1 MQLLTTILGG
11 AVGAAIVTGI
21 FAVIKFKME
30 RKAAREDKE
39 ENKTDVVSQHISEF
53 ERQKSSCSASFD
65 EQKEINQRV
74 SKELTVV
81 CYGVCA
87 TLKGLIEL
95 GCDGPCKD
103 ALSHLEKHLNE
114 TAHYNIK

>member
-21 FAVIKFKME
+21 FAIVKFKME
-30 RKAAREDKE
+30 RKAAKEDKSE
-39 ENKTDVVSQHISEF
+39 SKNDIVIKHISDF
-53 ERQKSSCSASFD
+53 EKQKSSCSDSFA

-74 SKELTVV
+74 GKELTVV

-103 ALSHLEKHLNE
+103 ALSHIEKHLNE
-114 TAHYNIK
+114 TAHEKIK